1 MSSQPTRR
9 APWTRLLVALAA
21 VAVLAVAALLM
32 RGTFTAPHPSRAGDA
47 RGALTSATGVQDHS
61 TPSLH
66 VYRPVAVMRTRGVA
80 LAMLAVATAI
90 AACVS
95 RRVRINRSERRRTL
109 RVTGLPLGRA
119 PPRLRIA

>member
-1 MSSQPTRR
+1 MSSQPARR
-9 APWTRLLVALAA
+9 ASWTRVLVALAA
-21 VAVLAVAALLM
+21 VAVLAVAALLL
-32 RGTFTAPHPSRAGDA
+32 RGTFTELHPSRAGNA
-47 RGALTSATGVQDHS
+47 QGALTSATGAQDHT

-66 VYRPVAVMRTRGVA
+66 VYRPVAVMRTRGVVF
-80 LAMLAVATAI
+80 AMLAVATAI

-95 RRVRINRSERRRTL
+95 RRVRITRSERRRTL